1 MRGIYIGS
9 HCAFSEKVC
18 VYRSGEGLREAASV
32 GEEQRMEKGDVQDTE
47 GLIGRYGTGNGP
59 NHVNKL
65 ISRKP
70 IN

>member
-1 MRGIYIGS
+1 M
-9 HCAFSEKVC
+9 
-18 VYRSGEGLREAASV
+18 YRSGEGLREGASV

-70 IN
+70 LN